1 MTQALKQAARHVEKL
16 SQGSGDGAAASSSS
30 SSSSA
35 AAAGGGAVVRA
46 YAGRLEEELRM
57 IARVE
62 ARANKHMGCA
72 HAHTH
77 PGFPHWR

>member
-16 SQGSGDGAAASSSS
+16 SQGSGDGAASSS

-35 AAAGGGAVVRA
+35 AAGGGGAVVRA

-72 HAHTH
+72 HAHAPPH